1 MALITEIIPVQGF
14 EIVQNRIGEI
24 LLMELQNQKT
34 LQGITSDFGVF
45 LEREEPYDKSED
57 VMITVML
64 HGSDYTGFTQKDS
77 QGNTSYIID
86 VFAGGFGTSTQQPS
100 LVARRKIFEYVGMIR
115 YILSSAKY
123 QTLGLPYGLIG
134 GKYVESIKF
143 DIDFSNF
150 GNHSNYD
157 GSFIRFARILFTV
170 RIQENQALWDGIPL
184 LGNDTLVTLDE
195 TNKGFQFKFNN

>member
-1 MALITEIIPVQGF
+1 LT
-14 EIVQNRIGEI
+14 
-24 LLMELQNQKT
+24 NQKRI
-34 LQGITSDFGVF
+34 QGIESDFGVF

-64 HGSDYTGFTQKDS
+64 HGSDYAGFTQKDS
-77 QGNTSYIID
+77 QGHTSYIID
-86 VFAGGFGTSTQQPS
+86 VFAGGAGTPTEQPS
-100 LVARRKIFEYVGMIR
+100 IAARRKIFEYVGMIR
-115 YILSSAKY
+115 YILSSTKY
-123 QTLGLPYGLIG
+123 QSLGLPQGLIG

-170 RIQENQALWDGIPL
+170 RIQENQALWTGIPL
-184 LGNDTLVTLDE
+184 LGNDTLVTLDN
-195 TNKGFQFKFNN
+195 TSKGFQLKFNN